1 MAKTLNLLTHQ
12 SDLEA
17 LGAMH
22 YFFDSAFPSGSYAHS
37 FGFETFAVGAK
48 AGDKDAA
55 IAWIENYL
63 IHSLWHGDLE
73 NIERITELAEYRS
86 PQSLEAVEESDA
98 LTHIARSTREG
109 RRSARQLA
117 RSLNL
122 AAVALFGELFADQAK
137 TSFLEPST
145 IVGLL
150 ALHLGWPL
158 PATRLYYLQSQALGA
173 TSVLVRHGRIG
184 QFRQLEMMGTLRAT
198 ALSLARSRP
207 QTSTSPTGAQCWQL
221 EFDQIAHQH
230 LSPRLFQS

>member
-1 MAKTLNLLTHQ
+1 MTLNLLSHQ

-22 YFFDSAFPSGSYAHS
+22 YFFDSAFPSGAYAHS
-37 FGFETFAVGAK
+37 FGFETFAAGAD
-48 AGDKDAA
+48 ASDKDAA

-63 IHSLWHGDLE
+63 IYSLWHGDLE
-73 NIERITELAEYRS
+73 NIERIVELAEYRS
-86 PQSLEAVEESDA
+86 PQSIEAVEESDA
-98 LTHIARSTREG
+98 FTHIARSTAEG

-122 AAVALFGELFADQAK
+122 AAVALFGELFAGQAEA
-137 TSFLEPST
+137 SFLEPST
-145 IVGLL
+145 IVGLV
-150 ALHLGWPL
+150 ARHLSWPL
-158 PATRLYYLQSQALGA
+158 EAIRLYYLQSQALGA

-184 QFRQLEMMGTLRAT
+184 QFRQLEMMGVLRRT

-207 QTSTSPTGAQCWQL
+207 ESSSTPTASQCWQL